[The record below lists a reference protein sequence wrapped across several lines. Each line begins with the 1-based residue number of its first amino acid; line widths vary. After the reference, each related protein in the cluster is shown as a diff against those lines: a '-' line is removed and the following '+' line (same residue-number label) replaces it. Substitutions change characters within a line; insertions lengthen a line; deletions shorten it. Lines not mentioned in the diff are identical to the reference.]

1 MWNSITSI
9 GPGTESTCKNVGT
22 EYYDRCHHS
31 TGMDTGGAHDLRNE
45 WPGEVHR
52 HITSI
57 QGQKA
62 RDFVLWSAVSGAV
75 IPLCLCSMR
84 AALSDTRTNACGQV
98 PRKGCYY
105 LLSCNSH

>member
-22 EYYDRCHHS
+22 EHYDHCHHS

-62 RDFVLWSAVSGAV
+62 RDFVLWSAVSDAV

-84 AALSDTRTNACGQV
+84 AALSDTCTNVCGQV

-105 LLSCNSH
+105 LLSCRP